1 LTWAVEF
8 DDRAR
13 KELRKLD
20 EAAQKQILRY
30 LRSRIATESDP
41 RRFGKALSTDKVGLW
56 RYRVG
61 DYRLVCR
68 IEDGKVVVLVLR
80 AGHRKNVYDF

>member
-1 LTWAVEF
+1 MTWKVEF

-20 EAAQKQILRY
+20 PTAQKQILRY
-30 LRSRIATESDP
+30 LRKRIATKLNP
-41 RRFGKALSTDKVGLW
+41 RRFGKPLGADKVGLW

-68 IEDGKVVVLVLR
+68 IEDDRVVVLVLR
-80 AGHRKNVYDF
+80 VGHRKNVYDF

>member
-1 LTWAVEF
+1 MIWKVEI

-20 EAAQKQILRY
+20 PSAQKLILRY
-30 LRSRIATESDP
+30 LRERIATETDP
-41 RRFGKALSTDKVGLW
+41 RRYGKPLGADKSGLW

-61 DYRLVCR
+61 DYRLLCQ
-68 IEDGKVVVLVLR
+68 IEDDKVVVLVLKV
-80 AGHRKNVYDF
+80 GHRKNVYDF